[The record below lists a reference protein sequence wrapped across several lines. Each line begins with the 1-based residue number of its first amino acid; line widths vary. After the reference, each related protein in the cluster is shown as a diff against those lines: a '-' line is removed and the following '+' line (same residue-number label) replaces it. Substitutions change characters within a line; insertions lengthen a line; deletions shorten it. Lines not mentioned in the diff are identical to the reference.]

1 MKIKKWSAKARKWAK
16 EFGTCRPKYKVGD
29 TTLYGGIACVLGCS
43 RQHASAMIRGVATT
57 TPANAEKLRRE
68 ARSQGY
74 DVTVE
79 DFGQR
84 TTAKKGGK

>member
-16 EFGTCRPKYKVGD
+16 EFGTCRPGMVIGGQTIYR
-29 TTLYGGIACVLGCS
+29 GIACVLDCS
-43 RQHASAMIRGVATT
+43 RQHASAMIRGVAAT